1 MDDTEVIA
9 PAGQS
14 VVLGDG
20 GAVRVEPLRVGQ
32 LPAFLRAIR
41 PIMEAVRSQ
50 DVNDPEEIDLMPVF
64 MEAPDAFIDAIGVAT
79 GLDRDTLDALGMD
92 DLVAL
97 ARAVIEVNTDFFVR
111 RVAPL
116 LKEEAASGA
125 TPPPGPPS
133 ASG

>member
-9 PAGQS
+9 PVGQS

-20 GAVRVEPLRVGQ
+20 GTIRIEPLRVGQ

-41 PIMEAVRSQ
+41 PIMEAVRGQ
-50 DVNDPEEIDLMPVF
+50 GAGDPEEIDLVPVF
-64 MEAPDAFIDAIGVAT
+64 MEAPEAFIEAIGVAT
-79 GLDRDTLDALGMD
+79 GLDRETLDALGMD

-116 LKEEAASGA
+116 LKGETGSGA